1 MLCYESHLVS
11 NDRDK
16 KKMEIKA
23 ATRRSLL
30 SGSKCVPSEL
40 VDFTSS
46 EETHSL
52 LDSNDRL
59 AAALISILVLS
70 LSF

>member
-1 MLCYESHLVS
+1 MWNASIPIVS

-30 SGSKCVPSEL
+30 SRSECVPSEL
-40 VDFTSS
+40 VDFSSS

-52 LDSNDRL
+52 LDNNDCRIYKL
-59 AAALISILVLS
+59 KENTFTSR
-70 LSF
+70 